1 MLTFPSILAAA
12 VETAAAP
19 PAATAAAGASVNLY
33 LVLLIMAAALIFDF
47 LNGFHDAAN
56 SIATVV
62 STRVL
67 SPGQAV
73 IWAAF
78 FNFIAAFLF
87 GTGVAKVVSDGYV
100 QKQYIDVYVVFGGL
114 LGAITWNIIT
124 WLLGLPTSSSHAIIS
139 GVAGAAIAKGGFQ
152 VLFFASWTKGWAPTI
167 AFLFLSPLIGFI
179 LGTFNMIVVSWIC
192 RFTTPSRVDK
202 TFRRLQLVS
211 AGVYSLGHGGND
223 AQKTMGILVMLL
235 TAAGFTQRTTDAP
248 DSAWNILNIF
258 DGVWRWCGMNAPP
271 HNIAWW
277 IILSCHA
284 AIALGTLF
292 GGWRI
297 VKTMGTAITRLK
309 PVGGFCA
316 ETAAATTIIG
326 STFLGIPISTTHAIT
341 GSILGVGS
349 TRTFRNVRWI
359 WGQRI
364 VVAWILTI
372 PCSAFIA
379 AISYLLVNLLFHA

>member
-1 MLTFPSILAAA
+1 MVQIPFILSAVEAASASAPATTAAA
-12 VETAAAP
+12 VQ
-19 PAATAAAGASVNLY
+19 ASLP
-33 LVLLIMAAALIFDF
+33 LVITIMIAALVFDF

-56 SIATVV
+56 SIATIV

-67 SPGQAV
+67 SPTQAV

-78 FNFIAAFLF
+78 FNFIAAFIF

-100 QKQYIDVYVVFGGL
+100 LTQYIDIYVVFGGL
-114 LGAITWNIIT
+114 LGAILWNIIT
-124 WLLGLPTSSSHAIIS
+124 WLLGLPTSSSHALIA

-152 VLFFASWTKGWAPTI
+152 VLYFAGWNKGWAPTI

-179 LGTFNMIVVSWIC
+179 LGMLNMIVVSWIF

-211 AGVYSLGHGGND
+211 AGIYSLGHGGND
-223 AQKTMGILVMLL
+223 AQKTMGIIVMLL
-235 TAAGFTQRTTDAP
+235 TTAGFGQYTQDAANSP
-248 DSAWNILNIF
+248 WHVLNIT
-258 DGVWRWCGMNAPP
+258 DGFWKWLGYSGTE
-271 HNIAWW
+271 HSIAWW
-277 IILSCHA
+277 IILSCNG
-284 AIALGTLF
+284 AIALGTCF

-297 VKTMGTAITRLK
+297 VKTMGSGITRLA

-326 STFLGIPISTTHAIT
+326 STWLHIPISTTHAIT

-349 TRTFRNVRWI
+349 TKTPRAVRWI

-364 VVAWILTI
+364 IVAWVLTI
-372 PCSAFIA
+372 PCSAFMA
-379 AISYLLVNLLFHA
+379 AVSYLLLNVLLHH